1 MPIERRYADRLGT
14 APLTPAL
21 TLLSQT
27 WDTAVARFLDGG
39 SSVPEGLECWLHAYA
54 GKGLGTV
61 DISAMP
67 EPFIGPLAG
76 RPKMVFLALNPGQP
90 FAFQRLDGSFADRVR
105 ELGSYTAWAAT
116 WPYIDGDWE
125 RAGQRPYRH
134 HRARLAFMRR
144 WLESEETSAEA
155 MVAFELYPWHSTRVT
170 AKMRPDAGVIREYVW
185 EPISELGSPLVFAF
199 GAPWFPL
206 LTDELKLPVVGR
218 LGMGGEDY
226 GSQTPSRSVLV
237 LEGPSG
243 VTVVAAKHSG
253 GAGPPNPDET
263 RRLREAV
270 TGGVQS
276 N

>member
-1 MPIERRYADRLGT
+1 MADRLHD

-21 TLLSQT
+21 TRLSQT
-27 WDTAVARFLDGG
+27 WDAAVARFLDGG

-54 GKGLGTV
+54 GKGLGAV
-61 DISAMP
+61 DPSAMP
-67 EPFIGPLAG
+67 EPFIGPLTG
-76 RPKMVFLALNPGQP
+76 QPKMVFLALNPGQA
-90 FAFQRLDGSFADRVR
+90 FCFQRRDGSFADRVR
-105 ELGSYTAWAAT
+105 ELGSYTAWAAS

-125 RAGQRPYRH
+125 RAAKRPNRH
-134 HRARLAFMRR
+134 HQARLEFMRR
-144 WLESEETSAEA
+144 WLKPEKASAEA

-170 AKMRPDAGVIREYVW
+170 AKMRPDPGIIREYVW
-185 EPISELGSPLVFAF
+185 EPISELGAPFVFAF

-206 LTDELKLPVVGR
+206 LTDQLKLPVVR
-218 LGMGGEDY
+218 CLGKGGKDY

-263 RRLREAV
+263 RLLREAV
-270 TGGVQS
+270 TDAAQS